1 MDRPRTA
8 ALLFT
13 LLAIVMLAGAFRDF
27 GNLGAKDWESIL
39 GQAQA
44 ELTSVRDYGQLP
56 LWNPWRAGGQP
67 SLAQPGSL
75 FLSPV
80 TPLVF
85 LVGVLPAFKLL
96 LVVLFVV
103 GCLGLW
109 ALAGYLGLSG
119 PARLVPAVVFF
130 GSSAYPLCV
139 SGGLPH
145 WLFAMALLPWLF
157 LFHRRA
163 MDGARFILPAGLVYA
178 GLVFW
183 GGLDRAVQ
191 VPLLLGIDALCVAFS
206 RRSAMP
212 LLALAAVLALGVS
225 LAAVRVA
232 PIAEIYLA
240 YPREMEAATSFVPPG
255 LLPRLLLSTELPD
268 LASLG
273 GSFIQAGDGNL
284 VNWINAGSYVGPVAL
299 VLAAAGALLRARS
312 TWVFSLLAVVVL
324 WLCFGTGVE
333 PSLWWLLNQLPVFG
347 SMRGPERLM
356 ALFVFFLALL
366 AGYGFDAFGKLLD
379 SRWRGGDAGKRM
391 LEGAAL
397 LALTLPLLW
406 VNAPISATAFIVDPP
421 TGPGSGGWFER
432 RAPRPPFRQTLHQ
445 VHEHRWRGILFEPVL
460 RNEGNL
466 LGHSNI
472 PNPRAAHPDGH
483 PRYRGEVYL
492 KKGRGSVSAEITPN
506 VIRVT
511 ADVDEPDRLVVNQNF
526 FPGWRADGTSSAPLL
541 PFHGLLSLDLDPG
554 HHELTLSYR
563 PASVM
568 IGAGISTA
576 TAVACVLFAV
586 LASRRRRAQPPLPGV

>member
-1 MDRPRTA
+1 VERPGTA

-13 LLAIVMLAGAFRDF
+13 LLAIVMLAGVFRDF

-85 LVGVLPAFKLL
+85 LVGVLPAFKLM

-103 GCLGLW
+103 GCMGLW
-109 ALAGYLGLSG
+109 TLAGYLGLSG
-119 PARLVPAVVFF
+119 PARLVPAVVCF

-145 WLFAMALLPWLF
+145 WLFAMTLLPWLF

-163 MDGARFILPAGLVYA
+163 MDGARFILPAGLFYA

-206 RRSAMP
+206 RRSATP

-232 PIAEIYLA
+232 PILEIYLA

-255 LLPRLLLSTELPD
+255 LLPRLLLATQLPD

-273 GSFIQAGDGNL
+273 GSFIQTGDGNL

-299 VLAAAGALLRARS
+299 VLAVAGALLRARS
-312 TWVFSLLAVVVL
+312 TWIFSLLALVAV
-324 WLCFGTGVE
+324 WLCFGTGVK

-366 AGYGFDAFGKLLD
+366 AGHGFDAFGKLLD
-379 SRWRGGDAGKRM
+379 SRWRGGDVGRRM
-391 LEGAAL
+391 LEGAVL

-406 VNAPISATAFIVDPP
+406 VNAPISASAFIVDPP
-421 TGPGSGGWFER
+421 AGPGAGGWFEPR
-432 RAPRPPFRQTLHQ
+432 VSRPPFRQALHQ
-445 VHEHRWRGILFEPVL
+445 AHAHRWKGVLFEPVL

-466 LGHSNI
+466 IGHSNI
-472 PNPRAAHPDGH
+472 PNPRSAHPVGH

-492 KKGRGSVSAEITPN
+492 RGKRGTVSAEITPN

-511 ADVDEPDRLVVNQNF
+511 ADVDEPDRLVINQNF
-526 FPGWRADGTSSAPLL
+526 FPGWRAEGTTSGPLI
-541 PFHGLLSLDLDPG
+541 PFRGLLSLRLDPG
-554 HHELTLSYR
+554 HHELRLSYR
-563 PASVM
+563 PTSVVV
-568 IGAGISTA
+568 GFLVSAA
-576 TAVACVLFAV
+576 TAAACGAVAVR
-586 LASRRRRAQPPLPGV
+586 ASRRRRV